1 MFRCP
6 VCKEP
11 LAEDERTWRCDSGHS
26 YDTAKE
32 GYVNLLITHQRR
44 QREPGDS
51 ADMLRARRAFLDG
64 GHYAPLRDAVVGH
77 IRANAAVLDVGCGEG
92 YYTRD
97 LDDEVWGIDIAR
109 DAVRL
114 AARRGRSPR
123 HHYAVASAYDLPVV
137 DGSVDVALSVFS
149 PLHTPE
155 LERVVR
161 PGGTVLVAGPGP
173 RHLDGLKALLFDE
186 PELHDDADPF
196 AGGATSLRLVDTTA
210 VTYGLELEGAAIGD
224 LLHMTP
230 YAWYVSP
237 ERREAVTRRTQLAAT
252 ADFRIFRYAAPSSGF
267 PATERGDGPD

>member
-1 MFRCP
+1 VFRCP
-6 VCKEP
+6 VCKDA
-11 LAEDERTWRCDSGHS
+11 LVEDERTWRCESGHS
-26 YDTAKE
+26 YDTARE

-51 ADMLRARRAFLDG
+51 ADMLRARRAFLDA
-64 GHYAPLRDAVVGH
+64 GHYAALRDALAPLLGG
-77 IRANAAVLDVGCGEG
+77 ASSVLDVGCGEG

-97 LDDEVWGIDIAR
+97 LDDEVWGIDIAK

-114 AARRGRSPR
+114 AARRSRSPR
-123 HHYAVASAYDLPVV
+123 QHYAVASAYDLPVV

-173 RHLDGLKALLFDE
+173 RHLDGLKALLFDD

-196 AGGATSLRLVDTTA
+196 AGGETSLRLVDTTA
-210 VTYGLELEGAAIGD
+210 VTYGLELEGAVIGD
-224 LLHMTP
+224 PLHMTP
-230 YAWYVSP
+230 NAWYVSP
-237 ERREAVTRRTQLAAT
+237 ERREAVTRRPDLSTT
-252 ADFRIFRYAAPSSGF
+252 ADFRIFRYAAPL
-267 PATERGDGPD
+267 